1 VIALVLSVV
10 FSVGFGHVMKWSERR
25 RAYPLWVGAWNYIG
39 GSAACALITLT
50 HPPAAQVPFTIV
62 TGAWG
67 GVSYL
72 VSLLYYFTAVSR
84 LGVGLATATVRLA
97 VAIPVA
103 VALLVWHEP
112 VDLAQAAGLVLV
124 LLALPLL
131 SGGGS
136 GGASGHGGLILGLIA
151 PLFLITGVGQLA
163 ARVYSG
169 GAPAANIFLYLTC
182 LFAGAGVA
190 ALVTL
195 WWRPAPLQRRDLLF
209 GLLLGAANVGSNL
222 FLLQALRVLPSA
234 VVFAVS
240 SSAGVVVAAV
250 SGQLLWHERLRRPA
264 VAGVALASVAVV
276 LLTR

>member
-1 VIALVLSVV
+1 MIALVLSVV

-39 GSAACALITLT
+39 GATACALITLT
-50 HPPAAQVPFTIV
+50 HPPAAQISFTVV

-67 GVSYL
+67 GVCYL
-72 VSLLYYFTAVSR
+72 VSLLYYFVAVSR
-84 LGVGLATATVRLA
+84 LGVGLSTATVRLA

-103 VALLVWHEP
+103 VALVVWREP

-131 SGGGS
+131 SGGGTAA
-136 GGASGHGGLILGLIA
+136 ASGRGSLILGLVA
-151 PLFLITGVGQLA
+151 PLFLITGLGQLA
-163 ARVYSG
+163 ARIYSG

-195 WWRPAPLQRRDLLF
+195 WRRPAPLQRRDLLF
-209 GLLLGAANVGSNL
+209 GLLLGAANVCSNL

-250 SGQLLWHERLRRPA
+250 SGQLLWRERLRRPA